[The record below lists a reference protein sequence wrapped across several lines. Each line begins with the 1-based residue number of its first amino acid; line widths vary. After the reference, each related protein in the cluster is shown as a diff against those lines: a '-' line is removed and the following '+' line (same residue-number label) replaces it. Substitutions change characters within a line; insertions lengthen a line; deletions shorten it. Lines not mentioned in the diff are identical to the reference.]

1 MAVPAMQVRSLEE
14 VRPMR
19 KFGTSLRQIKAQKEN
34 QLRSSRISVR
44 KWPDRRLGG
53 VRGSVTSP

>member
-1 MAVPAMQVRSLEE
+1 
-14 VRPMR
+14 MR